1 MIFAGLFQL
10 GIFCGSTK
18 AFGGALCHAGLV
30 GQSRGTQLDAGR
42 PPALIPR
49 VGNYVQPLQ
58 RDLGNKAPV
67 VFSVIPK
74 KILLVFNR

>member
-1 MIFAGLFQL
+1 MGPGLGL
-10 GIFCGSTK
+10 HDPCGSLP
-18 AFGGALCHAGLV
+18 AWDILWFHESLCARRAG
-30 GQSRGTQLDAGR
+30 GTQLAAGR